1 MITRHPDV
9 LQDDI
14 ARVLRAAGADG
25 RNVEIV
31 ADHLKGAELCGV
43 QTHGIFQIP
52 SYIEQIEKKELI
64 PDAWPEVPSD
74 AGNRA
79 TVTGN
84 VGFGHAAADFSVRL
98 AATKAREHGL
108 ALVGLVRANHIGRLG
123 HYAEIAAEQGMISM
137 IWGSGYSVTNARA
150 APFGGRDRVLDTNPY
165 CVGIPAGG
173 GRPPVIVDFA
183 TTQGSAV
190 KVMNAQRRGE
200 ELPPGMI
207 VDSEGRPTTDPGD
220 FYGGGALAPFGG
232 HKGYAIMTVVELMGR
247 VFAGADGH
255 AVEGEGTP
263 MMRHQ
268 GVTFLVLR
276 ADALGPMEEFITR
289 VDATLD
295 GISGSA
301 PAAGFD
307 EVLYPG
313 QKEEATRRRWASGI
327 PFAEDVW
334 EMFTQAALKVG
345 VEL

>member
-9 LQDDI
+9 LRDDI
-14 ARVLRAAGADG
+14 ALVLRAAGADD

-52 SYIEQIEKKELI
+52 SYIEQIEKRELI
-64 PDAWPEVPSD
+64 PDAWPEVLSD

-79 TVTGN
+79 AVTGN
-84 VGFGHAAADFSVRL
+84 VGFGHAAADFSMRL

-183 TTQGSAV
+183 TTHGSAV
-190 KVMNAQRRGE
+190 KVMNAERRGE
-200 ELPPGMI
+200 KLPPGVI

-220 FYGGGALAPFGG
+220 FSDGGALAPFGG